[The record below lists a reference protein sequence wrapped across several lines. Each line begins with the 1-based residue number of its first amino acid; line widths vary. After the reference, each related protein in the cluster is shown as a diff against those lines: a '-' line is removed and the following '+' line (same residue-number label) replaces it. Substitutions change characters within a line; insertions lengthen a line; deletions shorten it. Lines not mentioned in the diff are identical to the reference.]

1 MGALA
6 ALRAGAAV
14 VAVRRAGAVHTFD
27 SINHFFT
34 IGEMIIPGSRY
45 WNMGFGKEK
54 GEVSDDAE
62 GLAIMKALGENMAW
76 LLKKIVG

>member
-1 MGALA
+1 
-6 ALRAGAAV
+6 
-14 VAVRRAGAVHTFD
+14 
-27 SINHFFT
+27 
-34 IGEMIIPGSRY
+34 MIIPGSRY